1 MSGVLGVLLVRMSS
15 SPEGGDGSRAGS
27 PLTEVASA
35 VRGPPNPGSGEED
48 AGAAAWQEAVM
59 SLGGAGK
66 CPKRDEWPPREG
78 MEGGAADV
86 PTGTAATAV

>member
-1 MSGVLGVLLVRMSS
+1 
-15 SPEGGDGSRAGS
+15 
-27 PLTEVASA
+27 
-35 VRGPPNPGSGEED
+35 
-48 AGAAAWQEAVM
+48 M

-78 MEGGAADV
+78 MEGGAAGM